1 MRFCFFQEAAWPS
14 HRQTGTPITNRPPRG
29 RFRDGRSAACRDVAV
44 RAEFT
49 SNLRSRRRA
58 AGPVFSHIALGDV
71 RYPLLIAMLHLQA
84 ARSLMRWARRVGGP
98 GLIVL
103 GVVDNSPV
111 PIPGSQDVVTIILA
125 ASEKTWWP
133 YYALMATLGAVL
145 GGYLTYRLARR
156 EGKALLER
164 RVSRKKAQKI
174 YQAFEK
180 WGFGAV
186 VIPALLPPPMP
197 MFPFL
202 LAAGAM
208 QYSRT
213 KFLTALTIGRA
224 IRYTLLAFLAA
235 TYGRQIIGWMARYGK
250 PILFTGIA
258 AGVAFALFVL
268 LRYKRSK
275 RPSHQT

>member
-1 MRFCFFQEAAWPS
+1 
-14 HRQTGTPITNRPPRG
+14 
-29 RFRDGRSAACRDVAV
+29 
-44 RAEFT
+44 
-49 SNLRSRRRA
+49 
-58 AGPVFSHIALGDV
+58 
-71 RYPLLIAMLHLQA
+71 LLIAMLHLQA

-164 RVSRKKAQKI
+164 RVSRRKAQKI
-174 YQAFEK
+174 YDTFEK

-250 PILFTGIA
+250 PILFTGVA
-258 AGVAFALFVL
+258 AGVAFTLFVL

>member
-1 MRFCFFQEAAWPS
+1 MRYS
-14 HRQTGTPITNRPPRG
+14 
-29 RFRDGRSAACRDVAV
+29 
-44 RAEFT
+44 
-49 SNLRSRRRA
+49 
-58 AGPVFSHIALGDV
+58 
-71 RYPLLIAMLHLQA
+71 LLIAMLHLQA
-84 ARSLMRWARRVGGP
+84 GKSLMAWARRVGGP

-103 GVVDNSPV
+103 GVVDNSAV
-111 PIPGSQDVVTIILA
+111 PIPGSQDALTIVLA
-125 ASEKTWWP
+125 AAEKSWWP

-145 GGYLTYRLARR
+145 GGYLTYRLARK
-156 EGKALLER
+156 EGKAILER
-164 RVSRKKAQKI
+164 RVSRRKAQRV
-174 YQAFEK
+174 YDTFEK

-186 VIPALLPPPMP
+186 IIPAMLPPPLP
-197 MFPFL
+197 TFPFL

-208 QYSRT
+208 QYPLG

-235 TYGRQIIGWMARYGK
+235 TYGRQIIGGMAHYGK

-258 AGVAFALFVL
+258 VGVAFTLFVL